1 MKKKVQDEQINKI
14 VKANLPNLVEDTF
27 HTLKHVEEDF
37 DQFTKTINFYNPFI
51 FTVIEEYE
59 AKIKEQRLLL
69 FEGMSDKDF
78 MRVLSPILVSLR
90 DGHTM
95 IMLSP
100 NAEKKYL
107 ESGMAY
113 PIRIR
118 LIDNKLYVIKAKDN
132 VDFELGDEI
141 ISINEISAETIISTL
156 KNSVPTDG
164 ENKTHLVEMIN
175 TLFIFFYYTLVDHSL
190 VQKIEYKHAGS
201 STILTTTIYA
211 ETGKSKANLGMF
223 VELFDELPDP
233 FYSVFKD
240 EYATLT
246 INAMMQYSNYTNKE
260 FIDYIDNFFL
270 EVESKGI
277 KNVILDVRDCPGG
290 IPGIPMRILGY
301 LIEKQAMFISP
312 QSIIRLLEP
321 HFNGDLY
328 VLTSGL
334 SYSATGLLLSHL
346 RYRNIGTFIGEE
358 SGGGYTCAGNPQIY
372 RLENSQIRVM
382 TSTMSYSAKVRGLTR
397 GRGIMPDHHV
407 KKTLDDYLS
416 NQDSIMD
423 YVIKLISSE

>member
-260 FIDYIDNFFL
+260 FIDFIDN
-270 EVESKGI
+270 
-277 KNVILDVRDCPGG
+277 NN
-290 IPGIPMRILGY
+290 
-301 LIEKQAMFISP
+301 ISFSQKRNNLFEYHLFP
-312 QSIIRLLEP
+312 RVSFSENHKKARFRPFAKRLLRNQ
-321 HFNGDLY
+321 FGRDLIII
-328 VLTSGL
+328 LFQAKNIIFHCKLALLHSL
-334 SYSATGLLLSHL
+334 SFS
-346 RYRNIGTFIGEE
+346 
-358 SGGGYTCAGNPQIY
+358 
-372 RLENSQIRVM
+372 
-382 TSTMSYSAKVRGLTR
+382 
-397 GRGIMPDHHV
+397 
-407 KKTLDDYLS
+407 
-416 NQDSIMD
+416 
-423 YVIKLISSE
+423 